1 MASIGVQP
9 WGKKYLT
16 TMQIVQFIL
25 DIAFCYYCTAVLVL
39 HEQGEL
45 SYDCHGSRAAAFF
58 GSGLL
63 TSYLWL
69 FIDFFR
75 KTYGP
80 KPVSRSPKPKSE

>member
-1 MASIGVQP
+1 
-9 WGKKYLT
+9 
-16 TMQIVQFIL
+16 MQIVQFIL
-25 DIAFCYYCTAVLVL
+25 DIGFCYYCTAALVL
-39 HEQGEL
+39 HENGQL
-45 SYDCHGSRAAAFF
+45 PYPCHGSRAAAYF

-80 KPVSRSPKPKSE
+80 KAAVRRPKTKSE